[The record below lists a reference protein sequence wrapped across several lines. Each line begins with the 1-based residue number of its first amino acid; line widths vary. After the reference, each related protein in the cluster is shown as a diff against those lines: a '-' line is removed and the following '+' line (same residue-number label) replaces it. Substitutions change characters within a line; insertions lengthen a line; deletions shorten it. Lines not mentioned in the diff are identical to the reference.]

1 MLGQEWIQ
9 FWQKLQGHHKV
20 FVVDTTKLFSMF
32 SECKTTRYELFSC
45 TVTSLYDQYH
55 DEINDILETVEE
67 DIDVDVQRLS
77 KRYVRDFQ
85 NPFEWY
91 RGHEFTKR
99 YRFSKDVVMFYILPL
114 IEDKLQWENNR
125 GLPVPPPIQLTIG
138 LRYYATGHFQREIGD
153 LHGFSQSYAGSYT
166 EFLLLLL
173 NCYMSIAGVIDGVQ
187 IEIISPGKSIGGIFR
202 NRKGYF
208 SINVLIVVDN
218 RGRILHIDV
227 RNPGSV
233 HDSTCVDRSGLNIIF
248 IEYRV
253 EGNLVGDNGFANLP
267 YLLTAFDKPTDEA
280 QKLYNKCI
288 ISTRNVVERI
298 FGGWKQKFQCLKGII
313 LYHID
318 NTISIIC
325 ATAVLWNIHIDLKLP
340 IEQDLQNIVFEE
352 AAFTV
357 PARPGTN
364 GLRYRLEFVRRHF
377 QR

>member
-1 MLGQEWIQ
+1 MDYMDQ
-9 FWQKLQGHHKV
+9 
-20 FVVDTTKLFSMF
+20 
-32 SECKTTRYELFSC
+32 
-45 TVTSLYDQYH
+45 YDQYH
-55 DEINDILETVEE
+55 DAANDILEFEEE
-67 DIDVDVQRLS
+67 DLDVGVPPLT
-77 KRYVRDFQ
+77 KRYIRDFQ

-91 RGHEFTKR
+91 RAHEFTKR
-99 YRFSKDVVMFYILPL
+99 YRFSKDVVMFHILPL

-125 GLPVPPPIQLTIG
+125 GLPVPPPIQVVIS
-138 LRYYATGHFQREIGD
+138 LRYYATGHFQREVGD
-153 LHGFSQSYAGSYT
+153 LHGFSQSTVCRVIHRVSIALAELLH
-166 EFLLLLL
+166 EFVHFPRTRLEQLF
-173 NCYMSIAGVIDGVQ
+173 NIQEFYNRGGVPGVAGVIDGVH
-187 IEIISPGKSIGGIFR
+187 IEIISPGKSIGEIFR

-208 SINVLIVVDN
+208 SINVLVVVDN

-248 IEYRV
+248 IEHRV

-288 ISTRNVVERI
+288 ILTRNVVERI

-313 LYHID
+313 LYYID

-340 IEQDLQNIVFEE
+340 IGEDLQNVVFEE

-357 PARPGTN
+357 PARPGSN
-364 GLRYRLEFVRRHF
+364 GLRYRLEFVQRHF